1 VPCFCAATDFSVN
14 KDLYRQTDALIT
26 ILRSAIGGGV
36 TAGTVPTQTAA
47 NGRRFFAVQWKLLR
61 PPDCRCCEH
70 TRIGAIRYDT
80 RSALFSAAS
89 AVVRTD
95 RHAPRHA
102 TLPVTSR
109 DAVPV
114 SPRLPL
120 GFPSTTTGRSPD
132 HAGIPIARR
141 WTRATQRRCRAGH
154 RRI

>member
-1 VPCFCAATDFSVN
+1 MGKLLPFTDFSVN
-14 KDLYRQTDALIT
+14 KDLYRQTDTLIT
-26 ILRSAIGGGV
+26 ILRSAIGGRV

-47 NGRRFFAVQWKLLR
+47 NGRRFFAVHGNYFGRLTAAAA
-61 PPDCRCCEH
+61 H
-70 TRIGAIRYDT
+70 TRIGATRYDT

-141 WTRATQRRCRAGH
+141 WTRATQLRCRAGH